1 MASHRWGGLAVVA
14 VTAAALLTTSC
25 ARVPTSGDAVSV
37 RDVPPVA
44 VDDVPDVRL
53 QPLRPGR
60 GDGPEQIVRG
70 FLSAVKSSTDGH
82 AIARSYLASPT
93 DPWRDDQATRIIS
106 VAGLK
111 ATAGSKDT
119 FRVRLTGQ
127 QEATLEKD
135 GAYVPQNQPLMVDFT
150 LRQVSGEWRI
160 AERPP
165 GVLLPVED
173 FRQVYRAVDLF
184 FLSPDGGT
192 VVPDRRYFDV
202 KAAALPTRMAQAL
215 LTGAS
220 DWLSPGVRTAFPE
233 GTRLR
238 SNVIKDGDLF
248 VVDLSSDVSA
258 ASRSDQAALAAQ
270 LVWTLVKRFS
280 VGGLRLLADG
290 RPLRV
295 QNGNGLLNRDAYD
308 GYDPRVVSPQA
319 PAYFLT
325 RGALRAYGGKAPTTP
340 AAAAG
345 ASLLSATI
353 SADEKRL
360 AGVRPRRGGGV
371 ELVAGP
377 IGNPMVARYTARTLS
392 RPSWEAGSAAVYV
405 IADGRQVIRV
415 PIGGRAAAVP
425 AQGLERAGLVSALV
439 LSRDGVRV
447 AVIAGR
453 PGQGQLLVGVL
464 GRSPGQLSITGLRRV
479 APELT
484 GVRDV
489 AWSGEAEMLVLGSLG
504 GAAAAPHDVDVD
516 GARVTEGTTTGLPS
530 DRRHLAAAPGQPDLV
545 EAGGQIWQRSRS
557 GWGSP
562 LYEAVPRGSAPFYP
576 G

>member
-1 MASHRWGGLAVVA
+1 MGSRRRRRGLAVVA
-14 VTAAALLTTSC
+14 VVAALVTAGC

-44 VDDVPDVRL
+44 VDDLPDVRL
-53 QPLRPGR
+53 QPLRPSR
-60 GDGPEQIVRG
+60 GDSPEDIVRG

-93 DPWRDDQATRIIS
+93 DAWRSDQPTRIIS

-111 ATAGSKDT
+111 AFAGPDGT

-127 QEATLEKD
+127 QEATLAKD
-135 GAYVPQNQPLMVDFT
+135 GAYVPENKPLVGDFT
-150 LRQVSGEWRI
+150 LRRVNGEWRI
-160 AERPP
+160 DERPP

-173 FRQVYRAVDLF
+173 FQQVYRAVDVY
-184 FLSPDGGT
+184 FLSPDSST

-202 KAAALPTRMAQAL
+202 KGAAYPTRMAQAL
-215 LTGAS
+215 LAGAS

-248 VVDLSSDVSA
+248 VVDLSSDVLA
-258 ASRSDQAALAAQ
+258 ASRTDQAALAAQ
-270 LVWTLVKRFS
+270 LVWTLVKQFS
-280 VGGLRLLADG
+280 VSGLRLLADG

-295 QNGNGLLNRDAYD
+295 QNTSGVLNRDAFD
-308 GYDPRVVSPQA
+308 GYDPRVASPQV

-325 RGALRAYGGKAPTTP
+325 NGSLRAYGGKAPDTP
-340 AAAAG
+340 ATGAG
-345 ASLLSATI
+345 AGLI
-353 SADEKRL
+353 SAAMSSDEKRL
-360 AGVRPRRGGGV
+360 AGVRPRRGGV

-377 IGNPMVARYTARTLS
+377 MDNPLVVRYAARTLS
-392 RPSWEAGSAAVYV
+392 RPSWEAGGSAVYV
-405 IADGRQVIRV
+405 IADGRVVVRV
-415 PIGGRAAAVP
+415 PIGGRATSVP
-425 AQGLERAGLVSALV
+425 APELARAGPVLGLV

-453 PGQGQLLVGVL
+453 PGQGQLLVGIL

-479 APELT
+479 SPELT
-484 GVRDV
+484 GVLDI

-504 GAAAAPHDVDVD
+504 GAAPAPHHVDVD

-562 LYEAVPRGSAPFYP
+562 LYQAVPKGSSPFYP